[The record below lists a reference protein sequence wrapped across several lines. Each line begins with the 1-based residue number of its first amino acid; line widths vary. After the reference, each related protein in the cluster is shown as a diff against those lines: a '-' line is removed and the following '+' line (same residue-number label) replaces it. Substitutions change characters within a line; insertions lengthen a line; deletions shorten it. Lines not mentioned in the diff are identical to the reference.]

1 MRNQIIAMAA
11 AAAFGIGMMNCNF
24 TQAGNPAD
32 ASGNSASAGLNNV
45 GANNGAS
52 TTAMPAMG
60 NPGPIGAEFAMD
72 GSDQDMQAAIQSAN
86 NCDKL
91 FLVNATIDNE
101 CQLQFAQIAVLKT
114 QDPQVKQIAERI
126 VQDHQQ
132 EDTQLQATALQVQV
146 QLPRGIPAVAQQELK
161 VMQSLGEKDFD
172 LHYISR
178 LRATDAKAIS
188 ECTDTAQLTKNGQ
201 VKDYANKTLPILRER
216 YQQTQQAAV
225 ALGLPGP
232 ADAQTAGARM
242 QPESDSSN
250 QNNSSGGANAGGT
263 NR

>member
-72 GSDQDMQAAIQSAN
+72 GSDQDMQEAIQSAN
-86 NCDKL
+86 TYDKL
-91 FLVNATIDNE
+91 FLVNATLDNE

-114 QDPQVKQIAERI
+114 EDPQVKQIAERI
-126 VQDHQQ
+126 VRDHQQ
-132 EDTQLQATALQVQV
+132 RTRNCRRRRSRSECNC
-146 QLPRGIPAVAQQELK
+146 RGIPAVAQQELK
-161 VMQSLGEKDFD
+161 VMQSLNEKEFNR
-172 LHYISR
+172 HYISR
-178 LRATDAKAIS
+178 LRSAT
-188 ECTDTAQLTKNGQ
+188 
-201 VKDYANKTLPILRER
+201 
-216 YQQTQQAAV
+216 
-225 ALGLPGP
+225 
-232 ADAQTAGARM
+232 
-242 QPESDSSN
+242 
-250 QNNSSGGANAGGT
+250 
-263 NR
+263 